1 MSFPFRVKVFSI
13 SCKGGLANSG
23 FHQPMFTC
31 ESLFPSP
38 LWNAFAGHPLPG
50 GRVFSQQHDYAIP
63 LPSGF
68 HWWAVG
74 HQQHWSS
81 PSMETVCLLLPFKIF
96 SCGLHQSDSDVTVFT
111 YHAWGSRTFLGMHIN
126 LFHQI
131 WKVFSHYFQKHCC
144 APSLLSPETA
154 ITWMLSH

>member
-1 MSFPFRVKVFSI
+1 MDSTSLCSPASLYFPLPCEMLLLDIHFLVDVSSLSNMTMPFHCLPASI
-13 SCKGGLANSG
+13 DEQSATSSTEA
-23 FHQPMFTC
+23 P
-31 ESLFPSP
+31 P
-38 LWNAFAGHPLPG
+38 LWKLF
-50 GRVFSQQHDYAIP
+50 VSC
-63 LPSGF
+63 
-68 HWWAVG
+68 
-74 HQQHWSS
+74 
-81 PSMETVCLLLPFKIF
+81 CLSRFF